1 MKIYTKT
8 GDKGET
14 NLLDNKR
21 VSKDNIRVEAYG
33 TVDELNA
40 HIALIYT
47 LIEQAEC
54 KQYLEKIENTLFLIQ
69 THLAIG
75 NRKDYTYPLQ
85 DITEQHIT
93 SLEQDIDN
101 MQQKVP
107 AFHAF
112 VMLDAHQVCA
122 QCHIARTICRRCERR
137 IITLS
142 KQAYVDNNIL
152 IYINR
157 LSDFL
162 FVLARYC
169 AVLYH
174 AEERTVDFNK

>member
-75 NRKDYTYPLQ
+75 NRKDYTY
-85 DITEQHIT
+85 
-93 SLEQDIDN
+93 
-101 MQQKVP
+101 
-107 AFHAF
+107 
-112 VMLDAHQVCA
+112 MLSVQYGN
-122 QCHIARTICRRCERR
+122 IRLWICTHYTFYYFYGM
-137 IITLS
+137 IG
-142 KQAYVDNNIL
+142 
-152 IYINR
+152 
-157 LSDFL
+157 
-162 FVLARYC
+162 
-169 AVLYH
+169 
-174 AEERTVDFNK
+174 